1 MMSREAYKKYFDVLE
16 LNPDVS
22 LLEIRNAY
30 IRLKKLYSSDSEVI
44 SPIADEFP
52 QKQRDEILKQIEEAY
67 KNLTD
72 LLKSEQTRIG
82 PPEKPLASGDM
93 QKRKEEERAYSG
105 QVLRQIRERMGIEL
119 FDVALD
125 TKIRT
130 ELLQN
135 IELEKFDN
143 LPPEVYLKGHLSNYA
158 SYLMLDSKKVV
169 DDYLRRYRTW
179 RSSKGKE

>member
-1 MMSREAYKKYFDVLE
+1 MSREAYKKYFDVLE
-16 LNPDVS
+16 LNPDAS

-30 IRLKKLYSSDSEVI
+30 MRLKKLYSSDSEVI

-67 KNLTD
+67 KKLID
-72 LLKSEQTRIG
+72 FLKSEQTRVA
-82 PPEKPLASGDM
+82 PPEKALAAEDIQNGIEDIP
-93 QKRKEEERAYSG
+93 AYSG
-105 QVLRQIRERMGIEL
+105 KMLKQIRERMGIEL

-135 IELEKFDN
+135 IELEKFDT
-143 LPPEVYLKGHLSNYA
+143 LPHEVYLKGHISNYA
-158 SYLMLDSKKVV
+158 SYLMLEPKKVV
-169 DDYLRRYRTW
+169 DDYLRRYRAW
-179 RSSKGKE
+179 KSSKEKE

>member
-30 IRLKKLYSSDSEVI
+30 IRLKKLYSSDSEI
-44 SPIADEFP
+44 LSPIADEFP

-72 LLKSEQTRIG
+72 LLKSEQTRIA

-93 QKRKEEERAYSG
+93 QKIKEEEPAYSG

-135 IELEKFDN
+135 IELEKFDT

-158 SYLMLDSKKVV
+158 TYLMLDSKKVV
-169 DDYLRRYRTW
+169 DDYLRRYRAW
-179 RSSKGKE
+179 RSSKEKK